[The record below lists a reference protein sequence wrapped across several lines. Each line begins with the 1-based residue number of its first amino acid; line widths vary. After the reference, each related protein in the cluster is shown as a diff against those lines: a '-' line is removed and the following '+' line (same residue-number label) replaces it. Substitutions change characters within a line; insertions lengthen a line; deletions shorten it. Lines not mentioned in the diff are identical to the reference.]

1 MFRSVWPVEDRPV
14 EMQVEE
20 WFNQMTTDYIFS
32 MKRIWD
38 EKKKKDDKGE
48 ETFKWDAA
56 LPTRQYDGGPDNCTD
71 LLHPA
76 RYDLSRTGFSIKNT
90 IRSETLWLER
100 SRIRKYSSPDPN
112 KIRIRDIGIN
122 DQWDGKQVPR
132 TSVVRIA

>member
-1 MFRSVWPVEDRPV
+1 MFRSVWPVEDRPE

-48 ETFKWDAA
+48 ETFKRDAA

-76 RYDLSRTGFSIKNT
+76 RYELSRTGFLNLNT
-90 IRSETLWLER
+90 IRSGT
-100 SRIRKYSSPDPN
+100 RILSGAGPAN
-112 KIRIRDIGIN
+112 FLH
-122 DQWDGKQVPR
+122 WPR
-132 TSVVRIA
+132 NRESY

>member
-1 MFRSVWPVEDRPV
+1 MFRSVWPVEDRPE

-48 ETFKWDAA
+48 ETFKRDAA

-76 RYDLSRTGFSIKNT
+76 RYDLSRTGFTQLKHNT
-90 IRSETLWLER
+90 ER
-100 SRIRKYSSPDPN
+100 DSMAGTEQDPQ
-112 KIRIRDIGIN
+112 IFLHR
-122 DQWDGKQVPR
+122 
-132 TSVVRIA
+132 

>member
-1 MFRSVWPVEDRPV
+1 MFRSVWPVEDRPE

-48 ETFKWDAA
+48 ETFKRDAA

-76 RYDLSRTGFSIKNT
+76 RYDLNETGFSIKAQYGTRLYGWSGAGSAN
-90 IRSETLWLER
+90 ILH
-100 SRIRKYSSPDPN
+100 RIRIKSGS
-112 KIRIRDIGIN
+112 GIL
-122 DQWDGKQVPR
+122 V
-132 TSVVRIA
+132 